1 VRFLLVDDD
10 RQLFKMVSEV
20 LSAHWRDV
28 EVLYAATGEEA
39 LDIVERKQ
47 LDLVL
52 LDIWMP
58 GRSGYEVLQEIRGW
72 SPVPVIMLTGAGEV
86 RDKVQALKEGAD
98 DYITKPFD
106 VQELI
111 ARVEAVLR
119 RAGTQPV
126 SRASSFVCG
135 DLSINFETRQVR
147 VKGEHVPLTPH
158 EYRLLLLLVRNVGR
172 VVPYQTILSTVWG
185 PEYTEEVHYLRV
197 YVRRLR
203 RKLEEN
209 PSRPRHIRTV
219 RGIGYRCCEQEEE
232 SPLSGF

>member
-1 VRFLLVDDD
+1 
-10 RQLFKMVSEV
+10 
-20 LSAHWRDV
+20 
-28 EVLYAATGEEA
+28 
-39 LDIVERKQ
+39 
-47 LDLVL
+47 
-52 LDIWMP
+52 MP
-58 GRSGYEVLQEIRGW
+58 GRSGYQVLQEIRGW

-185 PEYTEEVHYLRV
+185 PKYTEEVHYLRV